1 MNAVLQKTAED
12 KSTLA
17 CEQKKKST
25 LTALFNS
32 NLAWLL
38 IALLA
43 TEAVVYFAR
52 PLKMVQ
58 VEGTVLKDHDH
69 TGNRITKILQNQNQ
83 KNAIIVGDST
93 ADGLCF
99 YADLKTQNLKL
110 DTISHYQYLDA
121 KTADSVLQK
130 TLNSPIF
137 LQNIT
142 FGGCLMQDQSLMC
155 HKYLETGKTPKI
167 AFLTVVP
174 RPFFD
179 TTVDERIS
187 PVKCYFENRYN
198 SIADAKN
205 FSQLFD
211 YFLSKVS
218 NIYRTRSDYATVLCS
233 LACSNLD
240 RPLNA
245 YENRQ
250 EKGLGRRNKV
260 SLARSKEIIDPN
272 ISNDSEATKREV
284 VHYTDAY
291 QFSQELFDRQFK
303 EFETMVSEL
312 TDKGAVVIILK
323 LPLEQIN
330 LSLIEPEKLN
340 MLNDRIQQCSSKH
353 NSSIIDFQD
362 SPDFNKI
369 DFKDGVHLNG
379 QGAIKFWNKLAS
391 QIDQNPVLKE
401 RLLNRLQ

>member
-1 MNAVLQKTAED
+1 MNAVLQKTTEN
-12 KSTLA
+12 KSTLS
-17 CEQKKKST
+17 CKQKKKST
-25 LTALFNS
+25 IAALFNS

-58 VEGTVLKDHDH
+58 VEGTILKDHDH
-69 TGNRITKILQNQNQ
+69 TGNRITKILQSQNQ

-99 YADLKTQNLKL
+99 YADLKAQNLEL

-121 KTADSVLQK
+121 KTADTILQRS
-130 TLNSPIF
+130 LNSPISM
-137 LQNIT
+137 QNVT

-155 HKYLETGKTPKI
+155 HKLLESGLAPKI

-179 TTVDERIS
+179 TTVDEQIS
-187 PVKCYFENRYN
+187 PVKCYFDNRHK
-198 SIADAKN
+198 SIADAKD

-211 YFLSKVS
+211 YFLSKIS

-233 LACSNLD
+233 LACSKLD

-245 YENRQ
+245 YENKQ

-260 SLARSKEIIDPN
+260 SLAKSKEKIDPN

-284 VHYTDAY
+284 CHYTDAY
-291 QFSQELFDRQFK
+291 KFNQNLFNRQFK
-303 EFETMVSEL
+303 EFETMVGEL
-312 TDKGAVVIILK
+312 TAKDAVVIILK

-330 LSLIEPEKLN
+330 LSLIEPEKLT
-340 MLNDRIQQCSSKH
+340 MLNKKLEQCAIEY
-353 NSSIIDFQD
+353 NSSIIDFQK
-362 SPDFNKI
+362 SPDFNKA